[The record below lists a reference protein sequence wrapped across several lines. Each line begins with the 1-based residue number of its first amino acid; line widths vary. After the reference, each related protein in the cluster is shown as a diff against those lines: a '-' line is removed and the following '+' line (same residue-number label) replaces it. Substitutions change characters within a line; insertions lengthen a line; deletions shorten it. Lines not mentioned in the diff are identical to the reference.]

1 MKFAKNT
8 LRISLLLENSSR
20 IFDQDDPPPPSTLFC
35 IFLRMTNI
43 SGKIFSPSSCFATK
57 SCKKTFSGFRK
68 LLRRIGRP
76 SSIPGLSKRSNL
88 VIISLSIGTLEP
100 IVIDQCFSWCLETD
114 YHLPKIYWYDDYS
127 YTNISADVYRALKH
141 WPN

>member
-76 SSIPGLSKRSNL
+76 SSIPSLSKKKWSSYY
-88 VIISLSIGTLEP
+88 IIKHWHFGT
-100 IVIDQCFSWCLETD
+100 
-114 YHLPKIYWYDDYS
+114 YS
-127 YTNISADVYRALKH
+127 YWSVLQLMFGNWLSFTKNLLVWRLFEQLIFQLMFTGL
-141 WPN
+141 

>member
-1 MKFAKNT
+1 MKFAKNILT
-8 LRISLLLENSSR
+8 MSLILENSLR
-20 IFDQDDPPPPSTLFC
+20 LFDREDPPPPSPLFC

-76 SSIPGLSKRSNL
+76 SSIPSLSKRSDL
-88 VIISLSIGTLEP
+88 VIIISLSIGTLEP
-100 IVIDQCFSWCLETD
+100 IVIDQCLIWCLYTD
-114 YHLPKIYWYDDYS
+114 YHLPKIYWYDDCL
-127 YTNISADVYRALKH
+127 YTNISADVYRA
-141 WPN
+141 